1 MQSACT
7 QIKHAIG
14 IKNLMG
20 KNPKINKKFD
30 CNKQNSVGKNPKI
43 NNRFGLLIQHG
54 RVGGLEKVSSVR
66 AKLLARDRD

>member
-1 MQSACT
+1 MSFQCLLCLQPINIVDMQSACT
-7 QIKHAIG
+7 LIKDAIG

-54 RVGGLEKVSSVR
+54 RVI
-66 AKLLARDRD
+66 